1 MILLLNNQNSS
12 NFFET
17 AICRGWVSLFT
28 MTQDFP
34 EYRPEVWKA
43 GLREEHKAQTSS

>member
-17 AICRGWVSLFT
+17 AICRGWQFLT

-34 EYRPEVWKA
+34 EYRPEVWKV
-43 GLREEHKAQTSS
+43 GLREEHKAQTSFP

>member
-17 AICRGWVSLFT
+17 AICRRQVSPFT

-34 EYRPEVWKA
+34 EYRPEVREA
-43 GLREEHKAQTSS
+43 GLREGRRARTSF

>member
-12 NFFET
+12 NFFKT
-17 AICRGWVSLFT
+17 AICRGQVSPFT

-34 EYRPEVWKA
+34 EYRPEVREA
-43 GLREEHKAQTSS
+43 GLREGRTARISS